1 MMATG
6 SYTPV
11 RHVIYLTWES
21 GPLFR
26 MAGYSS
32 TKATA
37 SVAMIVADAFRKKK
51 LNYEPRKLAKTVR
64 IFVEIEHIKNQ
75 GHILA

>member
-1 MMATG
+1 
-6 SYTPV
+6 
-11 RHVIYLTWES
+11 
-21 GPLFR
+21 

-51 LNYEPRKLAKTVR
+51 LNYEPRKLAKTMR
-64 IFVEIEHIKNQ
+64 IFVEIEHIKNWGVTFWPERIRQ
-75 GHILA
+75 LPATLWSSHEI